1 MDTLTADDLGSLD
14 PAQKDAV
21 LAALF
26 VALIADGVPDAT
38 EIAAF
43 SSAIA
48 KLPWGE
54 PLERLQ
60 SKMRAVQA
68 RLDNATRD
76 EKIAFLDETVPAIP
90 TAIRMRVIETML
102 AIVTADNQ
110 LTRGERG
117 SIGAFVRAFGLTNE
131 QIEAIRA
138 RFVERPAN

>member
-1 MDTLTADDLGSLD
+1 MDSLTADDFASLD
-14 PAQKDAV
+14 TAQKDAV

-26 VALIADGVPDAT
+26 VALIADGVPEPS

-43 SSAIA
+43 SAAIA

-54 PLERLQ
+54 PIERLQ
-60 SKMRAVQA
+60 AKMRAVQA

-90 TAIRMRVIETML
+90 TPLRMRVIETMVSIT
-102 AIVTADNQ
+102 AADNV

-117 SIGAFVRAFGLTNE
+117 SLGAFIRAFGLTAE
-131 QIEAIRA
+131 QVDVIRA
-138 RFVERPAN
+138 RFVGRPTN